1 MMLVPSI
8 AIVSPLVEVCQANA
22 CHCANIHSKLDQED
36 ILLRVADIDS
46 GPRIIFNQELAET
59 MVTDSQYDKFVY
71 DFKHEY
77 FR

>member
-8 AIVSPLVEVCQANA
+8 AIASPLVEVCQANT

-59 MVTDSQYDKFVY
+59 MVTDSQYDELVY